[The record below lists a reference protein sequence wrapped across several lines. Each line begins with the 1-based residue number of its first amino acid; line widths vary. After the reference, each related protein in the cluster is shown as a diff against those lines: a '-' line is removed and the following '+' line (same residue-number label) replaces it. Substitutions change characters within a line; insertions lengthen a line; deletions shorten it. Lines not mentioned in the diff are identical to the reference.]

1 MTRYLFFLNYVRP
14 YWFILLIATLATGVM
29 NLSTLVQP
37 FLLKYLVTNVLT
49 NKDFNALNIIVFMVI
64 CAMGVKGISSFIQR
78 YLMCFVGQSII
89 KDLRVKIFSH
99 LELLPLKFYESS
111 RTGDLMARVTTDVI
125 ILQNVLTNVVI
136 TLVNDVV
143 MLLGAFGWM
152 LYKDYRLTLVT
163 VLLAPVVGI
172 ITSKFAHKI
181 ASVTSLLQKNL
192 SDLTSMMQEIISG
205 IRMVK
210 AFCCED
216 YELKRFTRANLKN
229 LFYTL
234 KSERLSATQTPVV
247 EIVTTTAIA
256 FVIWYGGFE
265 VISGHLSGGDIF
277 VFWGYLAL
285 ACAPLNRL
293 TITYSDLKKGLVS
306 AERITEL
313 LDIEGEKFSS
323 KDSIKF
329 SSIRG
334 DVDFKDVHFNYN
346 ESDEILKD
354 INLEVK
360 AGEVVA
366 IVGPSGAG
374 KTTFVNLIPR
384 FYEPLSGHILIDG
397 YDISKVDLHFL
408 RSQIGVVPQD
418 TILFNGTVYEN
429 IAYGRLDASKEEIE
443 LAARMANAHDFI
455 MSFPDKYN
463 TIVGERGIKLSG
475 GQRQRIAI
483 ARVILKNPRILILD
497 EATSSL
503 DSESEYLIQEALAKL
518 MKDRTTFVIAH
529 RLSTIYN
536 SDKIVVIEE
545 GEIKET
551 GSHEELIKKNGVYAR
566 LCWMQFHVSG
576 SFNNAS

>member
-1 MTRYLFFLNYVRP
+1 
-14 YWFILLIATLATGVM
+14 
-29 NLSTLVQP
+29 
-37 FLLKYLVTNVLT
+37 
-49 NKDFNALNIIVFMVI
+49 
-64 CAMGVKGISSFIQR
+64 MGVKGISSFIQR